1 METVQF
7 NLEGMTCGGC
17 VQSVQRALS
26 RLEGVEGSKTEIGK
40 VVVTF
45 NPAVIDS
52 SAIETALSK
61 TGFGVTQ
68 ASA

>member
-1 METVQF
+1 MKTIQF
-7 NLEGMTCGGC
+7 HLEGMTCGGC

-26 RLEGVEGSKTEIGK
+26 RLEGVEGSKAEIGK

-45 NPAVIDS
+45 NPTVIDP

-68 ASA
+68 ASE